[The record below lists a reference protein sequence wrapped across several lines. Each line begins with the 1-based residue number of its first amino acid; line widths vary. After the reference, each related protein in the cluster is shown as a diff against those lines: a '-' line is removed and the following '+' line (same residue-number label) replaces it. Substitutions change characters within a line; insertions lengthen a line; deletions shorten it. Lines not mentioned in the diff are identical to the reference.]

1 MKIHILEREYDLK
14 NNIIKILYNSD
25 GTRKYKIGPYP
36 NTISL
41 TGNEK
46 NVSELFEWIRGIYK
60 PGHLSE
66 NQFKDCY
73 NIEEMTED
81 ILILN
86 MVDPILLVLE
96 LMNLPKCIIN
106 FAYDNTSFNP
116 DTIKSILMLLPDDTM
131 VGIYGRDNTRIYEK
145 KVIIMQKYA
154 YLLERTIQK
163 YVYNPMSNSFSI
175 EISGYA
181 R

>member
-86 MVDPILLVLE
+86 MVSIIIENIREWDMFLE
-96 LMNLPKCIIN
+96 TDINLREFIAKN
-106 FAYDNTSFNP
+106 
-116 DTIKSILMLLPDDTM
+116 
-131 VGIYGRDNTRIYEK
+131 IYI
-145 KVIIMQKYA
+145 A
-154 YLLERTIQK
+154 
-163 YVYNPMSNSFSI
+163 
-175 EISGYA
+175 A
-181 R
+181 